1 MATGKSLT
9 ESDILSLKNEFTIS
23 MNSIVKITSKINWEP
38 SYYVIQDIEVFDK
51 LKNDINK
58 LRKAKIL
65 SSHILQWKNKI
76 PKNYIKYPHNFLDHL
91 HSDYKELN
99 TNFSFNS
106 FKEVFDGYTVA
117 YSCLQLACYLG
128 FKEIYLLG
136 FDADYKKNFKENNIV
151 FSGKYDPTYL
161 TAGKRI
167 NFAFNFAEKIID
179 KKNIKVFNVTKG
191 GEIRSFYS
199 EKFS

>member
-117 YSCLQLACYLG
+117 
-128 FKEIYLLG
+128 I
-136 FDADYKKNFKENNIV
+136 
-151 FSGKYDPTYL
+151 
-161 TAGKRI
+161 
-167 NFAFNFAEKIID
+167 KI
-179 KKNIKVFNVTKG
+179 
-191 GEIRSFYS
+191 
-199 EKFS
+199 